1 MEDNLTTN
9 TSSIKPIGRV
19 RYVEPNYNE
28 SMPMYGPHGLHSYEF
43 ENPMEDYCIYVNL
56 KVEVRG
62 RSIRT
67 DYTGANNQVFSLNY
81 VAEQG
86 NQYINFMQGTKYP
99 DAAHNVNGKKDVYS
113 LTTDYDKH
121 LFFNDLVKA
130 KGDGKVDTDASNELF
145 GINSIDIQYNNYM
158 VPEITIKFTDVR
170 GASLFAAE
178 EMRHSNTDSK
188 GVDAA
193 LNQEIE
199 GSFFKCFFTFPYP
212 KFTLTVKGFYG
223 KPVAYELTCADFRAS
238 FNSETGNFEATAKFV
253 GYFYSFLG
261 DVMMNALTAA
271 PYSDYLGKQYWDEQV
286 KNNRFTLTDVNN
298 NVVPM
303 MTLGQFV
310 ANVDKAMSTI
320 SAVTASSPEAQEQQE
335 LDDKKKGLTGITQAY
350 TTYMSTLKTM
360 ADNMV
365 NQRTNNLI
373 SGYQYV
379 ISEGNNLLC
388 EYPYMPYS
396 YTFEKSYGDES
407 NPNDDSK
414 HDLKEAYDSLSSTAQ
429 NLSDGKYSE
438 RVKQIDYKEIK
449 PTQIYTK
456 QGNKY
461 KVNEIFDKYPSI
473 KNALHKNVEI
483 LNSLSKE
490 DAAKVADI
498 EYAYVFIDSN
508 LAKDVSAENQQT
520 DADIQKN
527 QEDIT
532 KATEKEMADCLGFN
546 PSVENITRIIMAHF
560 ETLSY
565 MVTKCARDIT
575 GQSRTLESL
584 GITSENVK
592 DVGVSDNDKIIPPF
606 PKVTKKVSE
615 GGVEKD
621 EEAWIGDF
629 GGDWMEKDLV
639 HGLLNGIKE
648 VAELIGKVEA
658 GEAQAE
664 SGSLTAIMKT
674 PLCPLDLILDKN
686 PYGSVNFT
694 DKSSFA
700 GHLILR
706 MFAVLGLNGDNF
718 QGDGFEKLGEA
729 EAANFAKFF
738 PTTNSEFKTWIQDSN
753 VVKTIIN
760 IAEASSSTPV
770 SQYGKNNKYAWE
782 NRKSVSAKNQ
792 PLMTNWTLTEFNGN
806 NNVYLPV
813 QNDSFNKVAS
823 DFNAPDA
830 NGKYKAP
837 RNPNDYIFTYPNAYF
852 ASDKLYCI
860 ESNVDRFSTI
870 IENQCKDSGVDDLCK
885 EMDEAAKYNASKY
898 CSDNLLGHIKDY
910 CVSCDS
916 GATLTIGNDSPKT
929 TAEEQ
934 EKNIKEGVTP
944 QQISD
949 WFRNIINKN
958 GSGYE
963 SFEKDDTHDSS
974 KVKVLFVPAIGLNDT
989 VEENSYGTLFSE
1001 PFYYQISDV
1010 DKAFSYLYA
1019 LHYYVK
1025 YDNFIDN
1032 LLDKSIN
1039 FINVPQ
1045 ASILFVGG
1053 LCYYNKYGNKVRPN
1067 SKFFNKILDNV
1078 EKKFSKV
1085 KKLRSDVISNL
1096 ANYFKKWAESE
1107 YLKIDGYLSLK
1118 MNPDTFFA
1126 AAKKAT
1132 SESKIKDFVKNY
1144 LKSFTTNYEAINN
1157 KFSKISNTD
1166 GTESTYFILGMK
1178 PDSIGCQMTTD
1189 LIFHPY
1195 TFLKTTLFFSEPS
1208 TSLSMKDGTAF
1219 VQGFISKLKEIYGTN
1234 ETTGNTD
1241 IQRAAETDA
1250 DNDIKIALYRYLK
1263 LLYDKWIAGSV
1274 FENEFTMEKFFED
1287 DDRFFYFVDS
1297 YYNKVGNDVL
1307 IDVGKTKDEII
1318 DAQTSSDYALLSFMS
1333 QMYADCK
1340 CTFLCV
1346 QNFMNLAED
1355 ESLQS
1360 VFKPV
1365 SFLDMGKPDETPNF
1379 IVCYTYEPSSH
1390 LDGDFSYEND
1400 SFSIKTKES
1409 EVNKWPAPLN
1419 SGEDCGYKLPAFG
1432 VSYGKMYQSYFKNIS
1447 VSMENPIV
1455 TEQALM
1461 AEFEI
1466 ASMNN
1471 QNTKS
1476 ENQGTAT
1483 RGMVTMGQDLF
1494 TIYSNASYTCEID
1507 MMGDA
1512 WIQPLMYFELLNVPM
1527 FRGTYLIEKVSHHIE
1542 AGNMTTHI
1550 TGVRMANTCTKLKKG
1565 WFYAAKP
1572 LQGGPDSEENP
1583 QYQYADV
1590 TNDCDYESN
1599 PLGGGI
1605 GGLLISKNG
1614 ISAMNEFEAS
1624 PGSKWYLSGDNG
1636 GPVGDGAGTTAGPG
1650 LTRNYLNYGKTAS
1663 GLIKGFKAALNDE
1676 NKLVKNFIKGKK
1688 FSQKSIDALFHLFHG
1703 GFGNQIKG
1711 IKNDNELTDWL
1722 DKTGTEHRR
1731 KKDGKNFAGWE
1742 GELKGYYW
1750 IITNSQPSFSRKDQ
1764 QARAKNGYD
1773 AYFAPNKQL
1782 LKALGYNVATSVNEP
1797 SNKGGKYKDIW
1808 KDFVAAVHQTCMDT
1822 PSCGVDIKSIPFSH
1836 RINEGY
1842 IWCDNRDKNANIF
1855 DIILNAYSS
1864 YIQELKWIIDN
1875 EHDVKGPSKIYVKI
1889 SESPAYSD
1897 IKVGMSVGGNGYFTG
1912 AKGETPLNKNSNQK
1926 YRRSIV
1932 KFYSKNG
1939 YHSNKGEKLGVYGHV
1954 VQTKIL
1960 PTDWKELA
1968 PTACSTVMSG
1978 GGTGG
1983 VLDANKMIGNW
1994 NAGKAC
2000 TYITAKARGKNA
2012 KSGHNCAAA
2021 VLDAVAAGG
2030 VRRIYVSE
2038 GSKNK
2043 NKNHT
2048 NADFL
2053 HYDGT
2058 LAKNGWHLMNSGH
2071 NGNDSLSNL
2080 QEGDLCVSNNFNG
2093 VSPEGATTGF
2103 HIAMY
2108 NGEQWVSYFPQGS
2121 TAVGNR
2127 SKCRNWFLYRYS
2139 GSGMKSTT

>member
-188 GVDAA
+188 GVNAA

-223 KPVAYELTCADFRAS
+223 KPVAYELTCSDFRAS

-271 PYSDYLGKQYWDEQV
+271 PYSDYLGKQYWEDQV
-286 KNNRFTLTDVNN
+286 KDNRFTLTDVNN

-335 LDDKKKGLTGITQAY
+335 LANKKEGLTGITQAY
-350 TTYMSTLKTM
+350 TTYISTLKTM

-396 YTFEKSYGDES
+396 YTFEKSYGDVS

-414 HDLKEAYDSLSSTAQ
+414 HDLKDAYDSLLSTAQ
-429 NLSDGKYSE
+429 NLSDGKYTE
-438 RVKQIDYKEIK
+438 RVKKLDYKELK
-449 PTQIYTK
+449 PIQIYTK
-456 QGNKY
+456 QGTKY

-490 DAAKVADI
+490 YAAKVADI

-508 LAKDVSAENQQT
+508 LAKDVSVENQQT

-527 QEDIT
+527 QEDIA

-648 VAELIGKVEA
+648 VAELIGKAEA
-658 GEAQAE
+658 GEAQSE

-686 PYGSVNFT
+686 PYGGVNFT

-782 NRKSVSAKNQ
+782 NRKSLSTKNQ

-837 RNPNDYIFTYPNAYF
+837 RNPNDYIFTNPNAYF

-860 ESNVDRFSTI
+860 EPNVDRFSTI
-870 IENQCKDSGVDDLCK
+870 IENQCKDSGVDNLCK

-916 GATLTIGNDSPKT
+916 GATLTIGDDSPKT

-974 KVKVLFVPAIGLNDT
+974 KVKVLFVPGVRLNDRY
-989 VEENSYGTLFSE
+989 EEKSYGTLFTE
-1001 PFYYQISDV
+1001 MFYYQISDI

-1019 LHYYVK
+1019 LDYFINYQ
-1025 YDNFIDN
+1025 NFIDK

-1039 FINVPQ
+1039 FINAPQ

-1053 LCYYNKYGNKVRPN
+1053 LCYYIKNGNKVRPK
-1067 SKFFNKILDNV
+1067 SKFFNKVLDNV
-1078 EKKFSKV
+1078 LKKYNGIA
-1085 KKLRSDVISNL
+1085 KLRSDVISNL
-1096 ANYFKKWAESE
+1096 ANYFKKWASSD
-1107 YLKIDGYLSLK
+1107 YLKIDGCLSIK
-1118 MNPDTFFA
+1118 MNPDEFFP
-1126 AAKKAT
+1126 AT
-1132 SESKIKDFVKNY
+1132 RKMDLKDFAKAY
-1144 LKSFTTNYEAINN
+1144 LKSITTNYEALGNG
-1157 KFSKISNTD
+1157 FSDIENSD
-1166 GTESTYFILGMK
+1166 GSSSKYFQLGMK
-1178 PDSIGCQMTTD
+1178 PDGLGCQMTTD

-1195 TFLKTTLFFSEPS
+1195 TFLKTTSFFNEPS

-1234 ETTGNTD
+1234 ETSGSTD

-1297 YYNKVGNDVL
+1297 YYNKVGNMVL
-1307 IDVGKTKDEII
+1307 VDVGKTKDEII
-1318 DAQTSSDYALLSFMS
+1318 DAQTSSDYALLSFMA

-1471 QNTKS
+1471 QNSKS

-1599 PLGGGI
+1599 PLGGGV

-1614 ISAMNEFEAS
+1614 ISALNYFES
-1624 PGSKWYLSGDNG
+1624 QVGSKWYLNGDNG
-1636 GPVGDGAGTTAGPG
+1636 RNLKDGAGITAGPG

-1663 GLIKGFKAALNDE
+1663 GLIKGFKAALKDSDIIVR
-1676 NKLVKNFIKGKK
+1676 KYIKGKK
-1688 FSQKSIDALFHLFHG
+1688 FSQKAIDSFFHLAHWSPNMARKAIPTF
-1703 GFGNQIKG
+1703 N
-1711 IKNDNELTDWL
+1711 NDNDAANWWI
-1722 DKTGTEHRR
+1722 KKGTGVSGNYT
-1731 KKDGKNFAGWE
+1731 GWE
-1742 GELKGYYW
+1742 GFCKGWGW
-1750 IITNSQPSFSRKDQ
+1750 IIKGSEPSFEHNGQ
-1764 QARAKNGYD
+1764 EARAKGGYD

-1797 SNKGGKYKDIW
+1797 SNKGGKHKDIW
-1808 KDFVAAVHQTCMDT
+1808 TDFALAVHQTCMDT
-1822 PSCGVDIKSIPFSH
+1822 PSCGIDVEGKPISGK
-1836 RINEGY
+1836 INEGIFTY
-1842 IWCDNRDKNANIF
+1842 SDRNKLANVF

-1864 YIQELKWIIDN
+1864 YIQNLFWVIDSEN
-1875 EHDVKGPSKIYVKI
+1875 DVKGPKEIYVKV
-1889 SESPAYSD
+1889 SESPSNPTVGM
-1897 IKVGMSVGGNGYFTG
+1897 KVGSYAASSYFQHI
-1912 AKGETPLNKNSNQK
+1912 NKNSNQK

-1939 YHSNKGEKLGVYGHV
+1939 YYNAKDENKCVYGRV
-1954 VQTKIL
+1954 VRTKVL

-1983 VLDANKMIGNW
+1983 VLDANKIIGNW
-1994 NAGKAC
+1994 NVGKAC
-2000 TYITAKARGKNA
+2000 THAMKYSSQKSKGQCGAYTETAI
-2012 KSGHNCAAA
+2012 
-2021 VLDAVAAGG
+2021 AAGG
-2030 VRRIYVSE
+2030 VQKMSAA
-2038 GSKNK
+2038 
-2043 NKNHT
+2043 
-2048 NADFL
+2048 NADWL
-2053 HYDGT
+2053 HYNGV
-2058 LAKNGWHLMNSGH
+2058 LKNNGWALVSKGNSI
-2071 NGNDSLSNL
+2071 NDTLPTL
-2080 QEGDLCVSNNFNG
+2080 QEGDVCISNIYQG
-2093 VSPEGATTGF
+2093 KSAKGLKSGF
-2103 HIAMY
+2103 HACLY
-2108 NGEQWVSYFPQGS
+2108 CGSQWVSDYRQGNS
-2121 TAVGNR
+2121 WTPYG
-2127 SKCRNWFLYRYS
+2127 SKLKNWFLYRYS